1 MFRSALIKSLIAAAT
16 SHAMAAL
23 PSLALAASLNVSP
36 IKLETFAPQQTATL
50 SLRNMGEKSI
60 TGQVRVFAWRQEN
73 GEDVLE
79 PTNEVVGS
87 PPIAE
92 IRPGTDYTIRVVRVA
107 AAPVEAEES
116 YRLVVDEVPDAAA
129 RRNGVI
135 TVAIRYVI
143 PMFFVSP
150 EASQPRLSWSIA
162 HKQGKTFLSAR
173 NEGDRRVQLRDLS
186 LGGRPIAK
194 GLAGYVLGHSERRWE
209 LRNSIAGRNIT
220 AVSDNGPI
228 NGAANGP

>member
-1 MFRSALIKSLIAAAT
+1 MFRYVSLKSLIAAAM
-16 SHAMAAL
+16 SYAVSAFA
-23 PSLALAASLNVSP
+23 PLAEAASLNVSP

-50 SLRNMGEKSI
+50 SLRNMGEKPI

-87 PPIAE
+87 PPMAE
-92 IRPGTDYTIRVVRVA
+92 IHPGTDYTIRVVRVA
-107 AAPVEAEES
+107 AAPVEKEEA
-116 YRLVVDEVPDAAA
+116 YRLVVDEVPDATA

-143 PMFFVSP
+143 PVFFASP
-150 EASQPRLSWSIA
+150 EASQPRLSWSIS
-162 HKQGKTFLSAR
+162 HSQGKTFLSAR

-209 LRNSIAGRNIT
+209 LRNSLAGRNVT